1 MKLILTLLT
10 ACGLVAAQSAEAPS
24 PVQQSAD
31 NTARM
36 AAGAMPVYRIS
47 LVERTTKVVNYNH
60 RGGATKID
68 FEGTPLLED
77 ARGEARVQSKQGNI
91 AIEAEFRGLRPAT
104 TYGPEYLTYVMWAIT
119 PEGRTTNLGEVLLNG
134 TNSKLNVT
142 TELQAFGLIVTAE
155 PYFAVTQP
163 SDVVVI
169 ENVIRPDTRGTI
181 EQVEAKFELMKKGQ
195 YTLNVN
201 PAEIKPVKL
210 DRKTPLELY
219 EARNA
224 VQIAEWTGA
233 KQYAG
238 ETFQKAVEDLKQAET
253 DLTRN
258 AGRKPVATAAREAV
272 QMAEDARI
280 ITVKKIG
287 NEQLANERQA
297 GADREARSESD
308 RAAAQADAVRIARD
322 ADTARAAAQSEAQ
335 RVEREN
341 AANLNAAQD
350 ETNRAKRDSALQMV
364 ASQNEADRLKREN
377 DAATAAA
384 RTEADRLKA
393 ENDARATAAQT
404 EADRLKAENDAQ
416 RAASKADL
424 DRAATEKTELRAQ
437 LLSQFNAVLQTRD
450 TARGLIVNMSDVLF
464 DTGKSSLRPAAREK
478 LAKVAGIVSG
488 HPGLRLDVEGHT
500 DSVGGDVYNQQLSED
515 RGSAVR
521 DYLTGQGMA
530 TGSVTSRGFGK
541 TQPVA
546 SNDTAAGRQQNRR
559 VELVIS
565 GDVIGSPISSSP
577 RASN

>member
-1 MKLILTLLT
+1 MKLISTFL
-10 ACGLVAAQSAEAPS
+10 AVCGLVAAQSAQAPN
-24 PVQQSAD
+24 PVQQSDD

-36 AAGAMPVYRIS
+36 AAGAMPAYRIS
-47 LVERTTKVVNYNH
+47 LVERTTKAVNYNH

-68 FEGTPLLED
+68 FEGTPLLSD

-91 AIEAEFRGLRPAT
+91 AIEAEFRELRPAT
-104 TYGPEYLTYVMWAIT
+104 TYGPEYLTYVMWAVT
-119 PEGRTTNLGEVLLNG
+119 PEGRTSNLGEVLLNG

-142 TELQAFGLIVTAE
+142 TELQSFGLIVTAE

-181 EQVEAKFELMKKGQ
+181 EQVDAKYELMKRGQ

-201 PAEIKPVKL
+201 PAEIRPVRL

-224 VQIAEWTGA
+224 IQIARWTGA
-233 KQYAG
+233 KQYAD
-238 ETFQKAVEDLKQAET
+238 ETFQKAVEDLNQAET

-258 AGRKPVATAAREAV
+258 AGRKPIATAAREAV

-287 NEQLANERQA
+287 DEQLANERQS
-297 GADREARSESD
+297 GADREARAESG
-308 RAAAQADAVRIARD
+308 RAAAQADTARVTRD
-322 ADTARAAAQSEAQ
+322 ADTARVAAQSEAD
-335 RVEREN
+335 RVGREN
-341 AANLNAAQD
+341 AANLNAVQD
-350 ETNRAKRDSALQMV
+350 EANRAKRDSALQLT
-364 ASQNEADRLKREN
+364 ASQNEADRLKLEN
-377 DAATAAA
+377 LATA
-384 RTEADRLKA
+384 DNLKA

-437 LLSQFNAVLQTRD
+437 LLSQFNAILQTRD

-464 DTGKSSLRPAAREK
+464 DTGKSSLRPLAREK

-488 HPGLRLDVEGHT
+488 HPGLRLDVEGYT
-500 DSVGGDVYNQQLSED
+500 DSVGGDAYNQQLSED
-515 RGSAVR
+515 RGSSVR

-530 TGSVTSRGFGK
+530 SGAVTSRGFGK
-541 TQPVA
+541 NQPVA

-565 GDVIGSPISSSP
+565 GDIIGAEIGSSP
-577 RASN
+577 RAAN